1 MQHLNDAVVSLM
13 VSVLK
18 CDVNIGDLPY
28 FEGENAHQ
36 LRTVAFHQ
44 DREIEKFP
52 RLHSLTRI
60 EDVLEMNLFLEH
72 RYKGTFKPP
81 KRGGHVNTLGGV
93 SLLTLNS
100 IAYSLSIFLRWL
112 EQHNVAWQEVIAVAA
127 TDKAKYWLPVYRFRK
142 HLIEQV
148 EGRII
153 DRDTANLYMNHI
165 RQFYEWAMTQRRIEK
180 IPFEYKTKIIRKKRK
195 DGDIDFLFSS
205 LYVQERGIPVTTT
218 DLLIPKKYKQKK
230 FNDGDLTPYSREELE
245 LLYSSQELTKPS
257 TRLWVEL
264 AHLCGLRAD
273 EVAGFPSAA
282 VVDPSLSNQT
292 LFYVQITGK
301 FNKQRS
307 IMVSRLLMNSLWTYL
322 NSAEHQHRL
331 SKWQLENGEIS
342 EAPLFLNRS
351 GKPIQAKSVG
361 NIISNVRDE
370 LGDKCLKRS
379 FHDLRSTF
387 ATNLAS
393 FMLKKNLPIGF
404 IQYKLM
410 RLLGHSDFSTTQKY
424 INFARSETFDKQMA
438 SWVDKLFGDHLM
450 TLQDEMVAV
459 QGGLNEQ

>member
-1 MQHLNDAVVSLM
+1 MM
-13 VSVLK
+13 VISH
-18 CDVNIGDLPY
+18 P
-28 FEGENAHQ
+28 
-36 LRTVAFHQ
+36 T
-44 DREIEKFP
+44 
-52 RLHSLTRI
+52 
-60 EDVLEMNLFLEH
+60 
-72 RYKGTFKPP
+72 
-81 KRGGHVNTLGGV
+81 
-93 SLLTLNS
+93 
-100 IAYSLSIFLRWL
+100 
-112 EQHNVAWQEVIAVAA
+112 
-127 TDKAKYWLPVYRFRK
+127 
-142 HLIEQV
+142 
-148 EGRII
+148 
-153 DRDTANLYMNHI
+153 
-165 RQFYEWAMTQRRIEK
+165 
-180 IPFEYKTKIIRKKRK
+180 
-195 DGDIDFLFSS
+195 
-205 LYVQERGIPVTTT
+205 
-218 DLLIPKKYKQKK
+218 
-230 FNDGDLTPYSREELE
+230 REELE

-282 VVDPSLSNQT
+282 VVDPSLTSQT

-322 NSAEHQHRL
+322 NSAERQHRL